1 MKTTKSTLLL
11 LCLLLAG
18 TAFAQKAYLTG
29 FSGLSVYDATDIH
42 TQDTVCCGRMVY
54 VTNSYDS
61 STIYVTHWNDN
72 ALYHIDSNDNIVD
85 SMKGFQVWDI
95 VSDDESDK
103 LFGSQTVNNQ
113 VYIIDPVA
121 KTYDSVAVTAPDMLE
136 KRPGKKEVWVV
147 HRSEFTVIDY
157 TGAPTA
163 TPHTFTSTNTLGRD
177 EVRFTKDG
185 NTALLVHSL
194 IEKVYKIDANTKAV
208 TDSITVPNV
217 FGVEFSS
224 DDSKFYVSA
233 GLKNKIYIYNTA
245 SMTLLDSII
254 TTRNPFT
261 MYTNPYTGDLWVVD
275 HNDDSLTIIDP
286 STNTIVDSTHTTT
299 GAYYL
304 VFNKTGPTSINKL
317 QSHTLN
323 VALYPNPAS
332 HTINLSIKADEV
344 TIYDISGRTI
354 NNYKNCNS
362 IDVSHL
368 QTGLYLFKV
377 TQKDKQS
384 IQKVTIE

>member
-1 MKTTKSTLLL
+1 MKTTRSTLLL
-11 LCLLLAG
+11 LCVLLAG
-18 TAFAQKAYLTG
+18 SAFAQKAYLTG

-42 TQDTVCCGRMVY
+42 TQDTVCCGQMVY

-72 ALYHIDSNDNIVD
+72 ALYYIDSNDNIVD
-85 SMKGFQVWDI
+85 SMKGFQLWDI

-121 KTYDSVAVTAPDMLE
+121 KTLDSIALPAPNMLE
-136 KRPGKKEVWVV
+136 KRPGAKEIWVTNNNQY
-147 HRSEFTVIDY
+147 SVINY
-157 TGAPTA
+157 ST
-163 TPHTFTSTNTLGRD
+163 TPSVVSYNLNGNSTFSRD
-177 EVRFTKDG
+177 EIRFTKNG
-185 NTALLVHSL
+185 NTALVIHANDNL
-194 IEKVYKIDANTKAV
+194 VYKVDANSKAK
-208 TDSITVPNV
+208 TDSVTIQNI
-217 FGVEFSS
+217 FSVEFSAN
-224 DDSKFYVSA
+224 DSKFYASA
-233 GLKNKIYIYNTA
+233 GLKNKIYVYNTS

-254 TTRNPFT
+254 TTRNPST

-304 VFNKTGPTSINKL
+304 IFNKPGPTSINKL
-317 QSHTLN
+317 QSHTLD
-323 VALYPNPAS
+323 VALYPNPAY

-368 QTGLYLFKV
+368 NTGLYLFKI